1 MRLTIS
7 LVPVLTMVH
16 LRMIDIIR
24 IVLHLGMVDIARTLV
39 HPGMVAVVLMVVHPG
54 MVAVVLMVVHR
65 GMVEIVLMMRL
76 GMPGLLSVQIFSRC
90 VVFPVAVGRLR
101 GRWGRGVGGMIVWG
115 GLLGIGRPGCRQSHG
130 KGKPQR
136 GSNRL
141 HSSTLTSRNMPAS
154 M

>member
-1 MRLTIS
+1 MVRVRLTIS
-7 LVPVLTMVH
+7 LVPVLTMAH
-16 LRMIDIIR
+16 LRMVDIIR
-24 IVLHLGMVDIARTLV
+24 MVLHLGMVDLVLMVV
-39 HPGMVAVVLMVVHPG
+39 HPGMVDVVLMVVHPG
-54 MVAVVLMVVHR
+54 MAD
-65 GMVEIVLMMRL
+65 IVLVLRL
-76 GMPGLLSVQIFSRC
+76 VMPGLFSVRCFRRC
-90 VVFPVAVGRLR
+90 VVLLVAVGRLR